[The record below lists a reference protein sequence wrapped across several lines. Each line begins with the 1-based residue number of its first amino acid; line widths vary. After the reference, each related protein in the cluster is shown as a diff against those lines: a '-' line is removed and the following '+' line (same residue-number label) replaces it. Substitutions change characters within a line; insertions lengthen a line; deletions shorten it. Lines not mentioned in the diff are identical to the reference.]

1 MLDSIKSE
9 KILISIG
16 NKLTNARK
24 AKKLS
29 LRELAELANVEHVQI
44 TKLEKGKLNA
54 GILTILAIA
63 EELDLDLNDLF
74 NYKGDLKK

>member
-16 NKLTNARK
+16 AKLEKARK
-24 AKKLS
+24 AKELS
-29 LRELAELANVEHVQI
+29 LRALAEQANVEHVQI

-54 GILTILAIA
+54 SILTILAIA
-63 EELDLDLNDLF
+63 EELEMDLNDLF
-74 NYKGDLKK
+74 NYKADLKK